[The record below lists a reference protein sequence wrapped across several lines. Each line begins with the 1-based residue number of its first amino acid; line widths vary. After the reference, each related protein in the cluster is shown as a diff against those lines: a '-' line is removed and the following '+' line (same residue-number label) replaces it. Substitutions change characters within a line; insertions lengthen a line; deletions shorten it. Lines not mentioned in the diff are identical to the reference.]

1 VHGLLRSRFWGS
13 LALAPLVLL
22 LAGPVAAGPAAPVE
36 DDREVVTRFAATGAV
51 TSHRLQQDLAR
62 ASWPQPQLRAALT
75 RAYGLSTT
83 QVSRYLASPAG
94 AALLQQ
100 QLRWWSPALAP
111 QPRLAALRA
120 AIIAD
125 SRDGSVSLL
134 GVLQR
139 LPVPFVLAEDG
150 PGAQA
155 PALAPAPACGCPQ
168 ACGSSAL
175 AHLAFLMACLQAGA
189 TGGSGR

>member
-1 VHGLLRSRFWGS
+1 MHGLLRSRPWALVL
-13 LALAPLVLL
+13 LALL
-22 LAGPVAAGPAAPVE
+22 LAGPVAAAE
-36 DDREVVTRFAATGAV
+36 DDREALARFAATGAV
-51 TSHRLQQDLAR
+51 TSRRLQQDLAR
-62 ASWPQPQLRAALT
+62 ALWPQQQLRAALT

-83 QVSRYLASPAG
+83 QVSRYLASAPG

-100 QLRWWSPALAP
+100 QLPWWSPELAP

-120 AIIAD
+120 AILAD

-150 PGAQA
+150 SGAPTA
-155 PALAPAPACGCPQ
+155 TPAPAPACGCPQ
-168 ACGSSAL
+168 ACGSSAV
-175 AHLAFLMACLQAGA
+175 AHLAFLMACVQAGA

>member
-1 VHGLLRSRFWGS
+1 MHVLVRSRSWA
-13 LALAPLVLL
+13 LALLVVL
-22 LAGPVAAGPAAPVE
+22 LAGPVAAVPVAAAE
-36 DDREVVTRFAATGAV
+36 DDREALTLFAATGAV
-51 TSHRLQQDLAR
+51 TSRRLQQDLAR
-62 ASWPQPQLRAALT
+62 ALWPQQQLRAALT
-75 RAYGLSTT
+75 RAYGLRTT
-83 QVSRYLASPAG
+83 QVSRYLASAPG
-94 AALLQQ
+94 AALLLQ
-100 QLRWWSPALAP
+100 QLPWWSPELPP
-111 QPRLAALRA
+111 QARQAALRA
-120 AIIAD
+120 AILAD

-150 PGAQA
+150 SGAAVPA
-155 PALAPAPACGCPQ
+155 PAPAPACGCPQ

>member
-1 VHGLLRSRFWGS
+1 MHVLVRSRSWA
-13 LALAPLVLL
+13 LALLVLL
-22 LAGPVAAGPAAPVE
+22 LAGPVAAVPVAAAE
-36 DDREVVTRFAATGAV
+36 DDREALNRFATSGAV
-51 TSHRLQQDLAR
+51 TSRRLQQDLAR
-62 ASWPQPQLRAALT
+62 ASWPQQQLRAALT

-83 QVSRYLASPAG
+83 QVSRYLASAPG
-94 AALLQQ
+94 AALLLQ
-100 QLRWWSPALAP
+100 QLPWWSPELAP

-120 AIIAD
+120 AILAD

-150 PGAQA
+150 PGAQTTT
-155 PALAPAPACGCPQ
+155 PAPDQARACGCPQ

>member
-1 VHGLLRSRFWGS
+1 VHVLVRSRSWA
-13 LALAPLVLL
+13 LALLVVL
-22 LAGPVAAGPAAPVE
+22 LAGPVAAVPVAAAE
-36 DDREVVTRFAATGAV
+36 DDREVLTLFAATGAV
-51 TSHRLQQDLAR
+51 TSRRLQQDLAR
-62 ASWPQPQLRAALT
+62 SLWPQQQLRAALT
-75 RAYGLSTT
+75 RAYGLRTT
-83 QVSRYLASPAG
+83 QVSRYLASAPG

-100 QLRWWSPALAP
+100 QLHWWSPELAP

-120 AIIAD
+120 AILAD

-150 PGAQA
+150 PGAA
-155 PALAPAPACGCPQ
+155 VPAPAPACGCPQ

>member
-1 VHGLLRSRFWGS
+1 MHGLFRSSSGAI
-13 LALAPLVLL
+13 ALLVLL
-22 LAGPVAAGPAAPVE
+22 LAAPGAAVD
-36 DDREVVTRFAATGAV
+36 DDREALTRFAATGAV
-51 TSHRLQQDLAR
+51 TSRRLQQDLAR
-62 ASWPQPQLRAALT
+62 ALWPQQQVRAALT
-75 RAYGLSTT
+75 RAYGLNTT
-83 QVSRYLASPAG
+83 QVSRYLASPPG

-100 QLRWWSPALAP
+100 QLPWWSQELAP

-120 AIIAD
+120 AIVAD

-150 PGAQA
+150 PAAQTVSTS
-155 PALAPAPACGCPQ
+155 PALAPACGCPQ
-168 ACGSSAL
+168 SCGGSAL

-189 TGGSGR
+189 TGGGGL

>member
-1 VHGLLRSRFWGS
+1 VHGLLRSRSW
-13 LALAPLVLL
+13 AVALL
-22 LAGPVAAGPAAPVE
+22 LLSLAGPAAALQ
-36 DDREVVTRFAATGAV
+36 DDRQPLTQFAATGAV
-51 TSHRLQQDLAR
+51 TSRRLQQDLDR
-62 ASWPQPQLRAALT
+62 ASWPQQQLRAALT

-83 QVSRYLASPAG
+83 QVSRYLASAAG
-94 AALLQQ
+94 VALLQQ
-100 QLRWWSPALAP
+100 QLPWWSPDLAP

-150 PGAQA
+150 SAAQPATAA
-155 PALAPAPACGCPQ
+155 PVCGCPQ

-189 TGGSGR
+189 SAGGGR